1 MNTPGRLIVFE
12 GADEVGKTTFVEAAT
27 EHFRR
32 CGERVRQLAF
42 PGRDVGTL
50 GAHVYGL
57 HHSPQKSGITT
68 PPTAASIQLLHIA
81 SHVDALERMILPALE
96 AGETIVLDRYWW
108 STWVYGLVAGADNSL
123 LTEMIAVEKT
133 CWGAIRPDMILLVSR
148 SEPLNSVPDIGEWR
162 RISREYEALGNK
174 EKGHQRVVFISNDR
188 DMQSALR
195 AVLVELESLSRFA
208 QNASKPARSGMDTLS
223 GPQSD
228 SLSAPL
234 TLDLF
239 TTVAAP
245 GESIPRDLQ
254 LFHVHAALA
263 PTVPT
268 DVYETYWR
276 FAAERQ
282 AIFFRKQSTLLP
294 WTDDP
299 ILFTHKFTNAYRA
312 SDRVSQYLIRNVI
325 YSGDQTPKE
334 LFFRILLFKTFN
346 RIETWEL
353 LTKYLGTISWEDYTF
368 TKYDQLLT
376 QALASGDRIYSG
388 AYIMSSARTAFG
400 SDRKHRNHLQLI
412 EAMMRADVPAR
423 VVDARS
429 MKEVFELLISFPSI
443 GGFLAYQYTID
454 LNYSPL
460 TNFSEM
466 EFVVPGPGAKDGLR
480 KCFAHF
486 GGLSEADL
494 IRRVADL
501 QEQEFDRLGLT
512 FKSLWGRRLQ
522 LIDCQNLFCE
532 VDKYAR
538 VAHPSAAGIT
548 GRTRIK
554 QKYRPGATRID
565 YWYPPKWG
573 LNELISQGAEG
584 VSNI

>member
-1 MNTPGRLIVFE
+1 
-12 GADEVGKTTFVEAAT
+12 
-27 EHFRR
+27 
-32 CGERVRQLAF
+32 
-42 PGRDVGTL
+42 
-50 GAHVYGL
+50 
-57 HHSPQKSGITT
+57 
-68 PPTAASIQLLHIA
+68 
-81 SHVDALERMILPALE
+81 
-96 AGETIVLDRYWW
+96 
-108 STWVYGLVAGADNSL
+108 
-123 LTEMIAVEKT
+123 MIAVEKT
-133 CWGAIRPDMILLVSR
+133 CWGTIRPDMIFLVSR
-148 SEPLNSVPDIGEWR
+148 SEPLNSVSDIDEWR
-162 RISREYEALGNK
+162 RITREYEALGTK
-174 EKGHQRVVFISNDR
+174 EKGHQRVAFISNNR

-195 AVLVELESLSRFA
+195 AVFIELDSLSRFA
-208 QNASKPARSGMDTLS
+208 QNAYKPARSGSDTIS
-223 GPQSD
+223 APKSD
-228 SLSAPL
+228 SLSDPL

-239 TTVAAP
+239 TTAAATDESLP
-245 GESIPRDLQ
+245 GEPQ
-254 LFHVHAALA
+254 LFYVHAALA

-268 DVYETYWR
+268 YVYETYWR

-282 AIFFRKQSTLLP
+282 DIFFRKHNAIWP

-325 YSGDQTPKE
+325 YSGDQTPEE
-334 LFFRILLFKTFN
+334 LFFRMLLFKTFN

-353 LTKYLGTISWEDYTF
+353 LSNYLGEIRWADYAF
-368 TKYDQLLT
+368 TKYDQVLT

-388 AYIMSSARTAFG
+388 AYIMSSARSAFG

-423 VVDARS
+423 VTDAHS

-443 GGFLAYQYTID
+443 GSFLAYQYAID

-466 EFVVPGPGAKDGLR
+466 EFVVPGPGARDGLR

-486 GGLSEADL
+486 GGLGEADL

-501 QEQEFDRLGLT
+501 QEQEFDRLGLR

-538 VAHPSAAGIT
+538 VAHPNAAGIT

-554 QKYRPGATRID
+554 QKYRPATTRIN

-573 LNELISQGAEG
+573 LNELIGQGAES